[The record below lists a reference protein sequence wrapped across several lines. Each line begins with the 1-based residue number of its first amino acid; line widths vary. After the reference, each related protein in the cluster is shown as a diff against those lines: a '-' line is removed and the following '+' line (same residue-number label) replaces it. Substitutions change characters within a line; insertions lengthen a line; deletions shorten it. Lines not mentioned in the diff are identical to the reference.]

1 MHSQKNNSARIGKVV
16 SKSKRDNL
24 TILFNIQGGKC
35 CYCNDDCLLKPDP
48 KDLIGKRHPLYMAT
62 LEHIYP
68 KNENNP
74 YREMLENQRM
84 ACKHCN
90 LMIDDMPSKNKFRFF
105 HKIERPIY
113 ITDSLN
119 LKKVNNNL

>member
-1 MHSQKNNSARIGKVV
+1 MMNSQKRRNSN
-16 SKSKRDNL
+16 NL
-24 TILFNIQGGKC
+24 TILYNIQGGKC

-68 KNENNP
+68 KIENNP
-74 YREMLENQRM
+74 KRELLENQRM

-105 HKIERPIY
+105 NKIKRPAY
-113 ITDSLN
+113 ISDALN
-119 LKKVNNNL
+119 IKKISYNEND

>member
-1 MHSQKNNSARIGKVV
+1 MNTYNSTARGGKEKTRINF
-16 SKSKRDNL
+16 SNL

-68 KNENNP
+68 KIENNP
-74 YREMLENQRM
+74 KRDFLENQRM

-105 HKIERPIY
+105 NKIKRPTY
-113 ITDSLN
+113 ITEQLN
-119 LKKVNNNL
+119 IKKRENNV

>member
-1 MHSQKNNSARIGKVV
+1 MECKVNNSAMIGKEIT
-16 SKSKRDNL
+16 KRKRNNL

-35 CYCNDDCLLKPDP
+35 CYCNGDCLLSPNQN
-48 KDLIGKRHPLYMAT
+48 DLIGKKHPLYIAT

-68 KNENNP
+68 KIENNP
-74 YREMLENQRM
+74 KREMLENQRM

-105 HKIERPIY
+105 NKINRPRY
-113 ITDSLN
+113 ISEQLN
-119 LKKVNNNL
+119 IKKVENN

>member
-1 MHSQKNNSARIGKVV
+1 MQSQTNNTARIGKEV
-16 SKSKRDNL
+16 SKRKRNNL

-35 CYCNDDCLLKPDP
+35 CYCSGDCLLSPEQ

-68 KNENNP
+68 KIENNP
-74 YREMLENQRM
+74 KRELLENQRM

-105 HKIERPIY
+105 HKINRPAY
-113 ITDSLN
+113 ITDALN
-119 LKKVNNNL
+119 IKKRG

>member
-1 MHSQKNNSARIGKVV
+1 MHLQKSNSARIGKEVT
-16 SKSKRDNL
+16 KRKRNNL

-35 CYCNDDCLLKPDP
+35 CYCNEDCLLSPEP

-68 KNENNP
+68 KNENNSN
-74 YREMLENQRM
+74 RDILENQRM

-105 HKIERPIY
+105 NKIKRPTY
-113 ITDSLN
+113 ITEDFN
-119 LKKVNNNL
+119 FKKRTNNQ